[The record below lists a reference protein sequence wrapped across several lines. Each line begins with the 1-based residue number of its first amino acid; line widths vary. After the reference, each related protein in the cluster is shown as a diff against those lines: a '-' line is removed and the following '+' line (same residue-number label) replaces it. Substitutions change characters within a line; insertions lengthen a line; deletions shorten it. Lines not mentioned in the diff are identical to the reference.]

1 MRKNN
6 RKRIIST
13 VIVGAM
19 LCAGA
24 AFGTVKYMNRDTG
37 SSESASTSET
47 AVSDNSGDIADAEQ
61 TVYMT
66 DFQKE
71 NARKEKEIVAD
82 KVEDKKDTLD
92 LDQGLYAPDS
102 IVLSDTT
109 KEEAERIAEKLG
121 ADVRLTDD
129 GSFAVLYLPEGM
141 TIDDVY
147 NNDEYSQEITEMTP
161 DYYVSVSE
169 LNEELGGV
177 TNNISDNL
185 QLSDET
191 LTAETAENEDA
202 SVGDSTQSISK
213 VISARPDYTANDPDF
228 RNQQY
233 LDYINLKNTWN
244 TTKGSGVTVAVI
256 DSGIDTDHP
265 EFTGRISEK
274 SYNASEDKIVKDY
287 DMSVIEDE
295 QGHGTKVAGVLA
307 ASMDNNEGIAGVAPE
322 VELLVIKC
330 NVGENGEFAR
340 GSDIVFGLAYAI
352 ESDVDV
358 INMSLSSEEDIYS
371 KYTQLAV
378 DSDIICVASAGNDGS
393 NMPVYPASLDS
404 VIAVGAYDTES
415 GTITD
420 YSN

>member
-191 LTAETAENEDA
+191 LTAETAEMKMRQLEIPHKVFLRL
-202 SVGDSTQSISK
+202 SVQDRTTQQTILTLEISSI
-213 VISARPDYTANDPDF
+213 
-228 RNQQY
+228 
-233 LDYINLKNTWN
+233 L
-244 TTKGSGVTVAVI
+244 
-256 DSGIDTDHP
+256 
-265 EFTGRISEK
+265 
-274 SYNASEDKIVKDY
+274 
-287 DMSVIEDE
+287 
-295 QGHGTKVAGVLA
+295 
-307 ASMDNNEGIAGVAPE
+307 
-322 VELLVIKC
+322 
-330 NVGENGEFAR
+330 
-340 GSDIVFGLAYAI
+340 
-352 ESDVDV
+352 
-358 INMSLSSEEDIYS
+358 
-371 KYTQLAV
+371 
-378 DSDIICVASAGNDGS
+378 II
-393 NMPVYPASLDS
+393 
-404 VIAVGAYDTES
+404 
-415 GTITD
+415 
-420 YSN
+420 